1 MTELLRRS
9 RRLEKYINN
18 ASNQLVEEF
27 QSRNVHVLHSQT
39 SESHESR
46 ELVLLSLCL
55 WLVRVFVSA
64 VDIFSFSRTFPF
76 HEWFDSLFSASECK
90 HSERDQMKIKS
101 DQRSPDR
108 DWGSGLRP
116 HFLHLLAIFKRD
128 GIPLM
133 QSWVTAIP
141 GSQAGQYR
149 VKCIARAPTRSESG
163 LHRLLYLRHFLL
175 NQQMGCERERERL
188 VAMSASPA
196 HHRGSR
202 NNIQR
207 APDVCR
213 ARVSPGPI
221 YQLLLAN
228 RGTESADS

>member
-9 RRLEKYINN
+9 RRLEIYINN
-18 ASNQLVEEF
+18 SSNQLVEEF
-27 QSRNVHVLHSQT
+27 QSRNVHVVHS
-39 SESHESR
+39 HR
-46 ELVLLSLCL
+46 AMRACLCL
-55 WLVRVFVSA
+55 WLVRLFVSA

-116 HFLHLLAIFKRD
+116 HILHWLAIFKRD

-133 QSWVTAIP
+133 QSRVTAIP

-149 VKCIARAPTRSESG
+149 VKCIARAPSPSRVSPVSI
-163 LHRLLYLRHFLL
+163 
-175 NQQMGCERERERL
+175 GCFICVIFFWANKWVRRERETGGN
-188 VAMSASPA
+188 V
-196 HHRGSR
+196 RGPR
-202 NNIQR
+202 NNIQSSGSW
-207 APDVCR
+207 C
-213 ARVSPGPI
+213 
-221 YQLLLAN
+221 
-228 RGTESADS
+228 